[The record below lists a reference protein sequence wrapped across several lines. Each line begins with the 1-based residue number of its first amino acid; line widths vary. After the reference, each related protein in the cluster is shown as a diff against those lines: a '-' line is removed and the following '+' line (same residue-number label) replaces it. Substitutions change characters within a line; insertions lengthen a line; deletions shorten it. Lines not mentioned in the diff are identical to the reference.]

1 MKDNKKYKLSVDD
14 YVVHEKT
21 YYVEAK
27 SVKEAK
33 EKFFRGEWS
42 DCGDD
47 ESNYFHKS
55 VVRTVDVVSEPP
67 TTRAGLKPL
76 KPDELVTKE
85 VFVSKDGKRYPY

>member
-14 YVVHEKT
+14 YIVHEKT

-33 EKFFRGEWS
+33 EKFFRDDWC
-42 DCGDD
+42 DCD
-47 ESNYFHKS
+47 EAHDNYFHKS

-76 KPDELVTKE
+76 EKV
-85 VFVSKDGKRYPY
+85 